1 MGLVSE
7 IPQTILEGGRAAAQ
21 GAQNLAAIRAGQQER
36 AGQIWGQTLASLG
49 QLPGQVLTQMRQDQ
63 EFKLRQQG
71 QANQN
76 ALTGLQVD
84 AAKAAKEGEAKAN
97 GIVGSLPRKEDGT
110 FDTGGLLQQFASAN
124 VPLAEQDRVLK
135 YADGINAVQS
145 SFNKAKIDHQADVA
159 DVLLKNHT
167 PNTPYTADDVQMG
180 MATLVSMGIASP
192 ADQAKITQALAS
204 GGDPEQMLKVA
215 RSLGSKFQGQAPI
228 KVGKDE
234 TLVDAN
240 TLKPVFKGAS
250 GEPQNEAELAAA
262 AADPTNPKH
271 QVYADAM
278 KTFKTPVE
286 TPEAVAARDAARA
299 ETLRHNKADE
309 ALSAGRLAVER
320 NKAGAENKPLDLTL
334 GGLDA
339 AALNYMKTGQLPAL
353 GMGDKIT
360 RKSIINRA
368 AELGSGTGDPIR
380 TNLDLASNRAG
391 FVADEGSLKKLQ
403 GQRDAITAFEN
414 TASKNIDQFLK
425 TAGKVVDTGSP
436 LLNAPLRAISAKLL
450 GSPDQ
455 AAYEAARQVA
465 INEVAK
471 VTGNPTLS
479 GTLSDSARKEVE
491 AFNPSNATLGQT
503 VAVLKLLKQDMANR
517 ADATDAAI
525 GEIKKRIGGS
535 QTPAA
540 TSAPAAPA
548 GWKYVPKP
556 SGGWTAVQAQ

>member
-1 MGLVSE
+1 MGLVQD
-7 IPQTILEGGRAAAQ
+7 IAQTTLEQGRIQGEGAA
-21 GAQNLAAIRAGQQER
+21 R
-36 AGQIWGQTLASLG
+36 AGQIWGTTIANLG
-49 QLPGQVLTQMRQDQ
+49 QLPAQIRQQQQQDQ
-63 EFKLRQQG
+63 ENRFRQQEM
-71 QANQN
+71 
-76 ALTGLQVD
+76 ALRTQSLGLQVQGQQSQQAQQQRQQADQD
-84 AAKAAKEGEAKAN
+84 ALDTAIQQGTIKDASGRYAPDHQKISDYLVQSGKAHLLAPLQQSWNASAESAVKLSEAQQKVAAAEADD
-97 GIVGSLPRKEDGT
+97 I
-110 FDTGGLLQQFASAN
+110 GGLATRGLT
-124 VPLAEQDRVLK
+124 
-135 YADGINAVQS
+135 
-145 SFNKAKIDHQADVA
+145 
-159 DVLLKNHT
+159 LL
-167 PNTPYTADDVQMG
+167 D
-180 MATLVSMGIASP
+180 
-192 ADQAKITQALAS
+192 
-204 GGDPEQMLKVA
+204 
-215 RSLGSKFQGQAPI
+215 
-228 KVGKDE
+228 
-234 TLVDAN
+234 
-240 TLKPVFKGAS
+240 KGAS
-250 GEPQNEAELAAA
+250 PDDAAGA
-262 AADPTNPKH
+262 ILPD
-271 QVYADAM
+271 
-278 KTFKTPVE
+278 
-286 TPEAVAARDAARA
+286 VAAHVANTVISRDTGARIMGQLDAARKDPAQLKALLQSWQASSKTQMDAVRAGTQA
-299 ETLRHNKADE
+299 ESDTAEANNRKAQLPGLVAKSTQEQAVTAGMANGLTPEEQRLE
-309 ALSAGRLAVER
+309 ADRRVQLKQGDQRLGIEGARLNLER
-320 NKAGAENKPLDLTL
+320 NKAGAENKPLDLTP

-517 ADATDAAI
+517 ASATDEAI
-525 GEIKKRIGGS
+525 GEIQKRIKGGS
-535 QTPAA
+535 MASPATA
-540 TSAPAAPA
+540 DPLVVNGFRFPTAAAAAAARKAA
-548 GWKYVPKP
+548 GL
-556 SGGWTAVQAQ
+556 Q